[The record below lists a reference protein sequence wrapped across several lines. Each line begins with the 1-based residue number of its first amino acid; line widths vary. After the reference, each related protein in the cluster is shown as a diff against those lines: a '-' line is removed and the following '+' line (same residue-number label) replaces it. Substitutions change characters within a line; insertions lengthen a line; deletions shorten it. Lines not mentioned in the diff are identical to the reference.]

1 MEEINLGIANELLL
15 IQNVLYYETCLLS
28 LCHFVD
34 NKIIKKEVYKLQI
47 THLEASK
54 ETIDASLSRIK
65 LEAKRKMSVIKDMNK
80 AIIREDVAP
89 IPVNNIMVY
98 DVGVIE
104 RKVSEV
110 FITLQD
116 IIETFKE
123 DIKNL

>member
-1 MEEINLGIANELLL
+1 
-15 IQNVLYYETCLLS
+15 
-28 LCHFVD
+28 
-34 NKIIKKEVYKLQI
+34 
-47 THLEASK
+47 
-54 ETIDASLSRIK
+54 
-65 LEAKRKMSVIKDMNK
+65 MSVIKDMNK